1 MSTDGVVAGARSASL
16 NRLLRPR
23 SVAIVGA
30 SATPGSL
37 GEAVLRNLE
46 QAQFGGELFLVN
58 PKRAEIRGRACL
70 ASIEDLPQG
79 VDCVVLAIPRAGVI
93 DAVAASARLG
103 VGGVIIFSAGF
114 AESGPDGRA
123 EQERMA
129 RIARN
134 HDMIIE
140 GPNCLGLING
150 VDGIPL
156 TFVLTPPEKLDAGKG
171 LAVVSQSGA
180 MAAVLGA
187 SLRSH
192 ALRISYS
199 ISTGNEATTS
209 VEDFVDDLID
219 DEHTHVIAMIVEL
232 FRQPR
237 RFLELVH
244 RARRQN
250 KHIVLLH
257 PGRTS
262 AARASAATHTGAL
275 AGNYDVMRT
284 LVAHAGVIIVDS
296 REELIDVSHILIR
309 CASVPRG
316 GTVVF
321 TESGAHKALTLDF
334 CHAVGLP
341 LPELTN
347 QTREHLRRILPDFIP
362 PSNPL
367 DITAQPLAEPEL
379 YQRTLPVLLADERFG
394 SIVLALILTDEA
406 TSRFKLPHLLNAIRA
421 MGSSKP
427 VIFTPMNEGA
437 PIAPAYVEE
446 LRTLGA
452 ALIPSPERAFRAL
465 AHLSTLAAGDGRQ
478 ESLDTAESF
487 QIDLSPGV
495 IPEYRSKEILA
506 ACGIPTPA
514 GALARTLEEAQRIA
528 SEVSYPVV
536 LKAQSADL
544 SHKSDVGGVV
554 LNVES
559 PNALTVAWDR
569 LHADLARA
577 MPGLRLDGVLVEQMA
592 AKGAE
597 LIVGGRNDPDWGP
610 VVLVGL
616 GGVLAEALHDVR
628 LLPPDLSLDAI
639 TDELHQLKGAAV
651 LHGFRGAPALDVRA
665 AAAIVQRVGRLMRSF
680 PAIKEI
686 DINPVAVFPA
696 GQGALALDALIAT
709 ETTRAGTPATR

>member
-1 MSTDGVVAGARSASL
+1 M
-16 NRLLRPR
+16 NRLLCPR

-30 SATPGSL
+30 SATVGSL

-46 QAQFGGELFLVN
+46 QSQFSGELFLVN

-70 ASIEDLPQG
+70 ASVEDLPHG

-93 DAVAASARLG
+93 DAVSCCARLG

-123 EQERMA
+123 DQERMA
-129 RIARN
+129 RIACD

-192 ALRISYS
+192 ALPISYS

-209 VEDFVDDLID
+209 VEDFVDYLID

-237 RFLELVH
+237 RFLDLVQ
-244 RARRQN
+244 RARTQN

-275 AGNYDVMRT
+275 AGDYDVMRT

-296 REELIDVSHILIR
+296 LEELIDVSHILIR

-321 TESGAHKALTLDF
+321 TESGAHKALTLDS

-341 LPELTN
+341 LPELTTETTE
-347 QTREHLRRILPDFIP
+347 QLRRILPDFIP
-362 PSNPL
+362 SSNPL

-379 YQRTLPVLLADERFG
+379 YQKTLPVLLADRGFG
-394 SIVLALILTDEA
+394 SIVMAMILTDEA
-406 TSRFKLPHLLNAIRA
+406 TSNFKLPHLLDAIRA
-421 MGSSKP
+421 MGSAKP
-427 VIFTPMNEGA
+427 VIFTAMNEGA
-437 PIAPAYVEE
+437 PISPAYVQQ
-446 LRTLGA
+446 LRALGA

-465 AHLSTLAAGDGRQ
+465 AHLATLGAGGDSG
-478 ESLDTAESF
+478 EDLELAEPL
-487 QIDLSPGV
+487 QVDLPRGV

-514 GALARTLEEAQRIA
+514 GALARTLAEAQRIA
-528 SEVSYPVV
+528 SDVSYPVV
-536 LKAQSADL
+536 LKAQSSDL

-554 LNVES
+554 LNVAG
-559 PNALTVAWDR
+559 PDALTLAWER
-569 LHADLARA
+569 LHTDLAQA

-592 AKGAE
+592 ARGVE

-616 GGVLAEALHDVR
+616 GGVLAEALHDIR
-628 LLPPDLSLDAI
+628 LLPPGLSLDAI
-639 TDELHQLKGAAV
+639 TRELHQLKGAA
-651 LHGFRGAPALDVRA
+651 LLRGFRGAPALDVGA
-665 AAAIVQRVGRLMRSF
+665 AAAIVQRVGTLMRSV
-680 PAIKEI
+680 PAIREI
-686 DINPVAVFPA
+686 DINPIAVYPA
-696 GQGALALDALIAT
+696 GQGLSPW
-709 ETTRAGTPATR
+709 TR

>member
-1 MSTDGVVAGARSASL
+1 MSPHNRAADARSASM

-30 SATPGSL
+30 SAKAGSL

-46 QAQFGGELFLVN
+46 QAQFSGELFLVN
-58 PKRAEIRGRACL
+58 PKAAEIRGRACL
-70 ASIEDLPQG
+70 ASVEELPHG
-79 VDCVVLAIPRAGVI
+79 VDCAVLAIPRAGVI
-93 DAVAASARLG
+93 DAVAVCARLG
-103 VGGVIIFSAGF
+103 VGSVIIFSAGF

-129 RIARN
+129 RIARD
-134 HDMIIE
+134 HHMIIE

-156 TFVLTPPEKLDAGKG
+156 TFVLTPPEKLEAEKG

-187 SLRSH
+187 SLRSPG
-192 ALRISYS
+192 LRISYS

-209 VEDFVDDLID
+209 VEDFVDYLID

-244 RARRQN
+244 RARSEN

-262 AARASAATHTGAL
+262 AARESAATHTGAL

-284 LVAHAGVIIVDS
+284 LVAHAGVIIVDTI
-296 REELIDVSHILIR
+296 EELIDVSHILIR

-321 TESGAHKALTLDF
+321 TESGAHKALALDF
-334 CHAVGLP
+334 CQDVGLP
-341 LPELTN
+341 LPELTS
-347 QTREHLRRILPDFIP
+347 QTAENLRKILPDFIP

-379 YQRTLPVLLADERFG
+379 YQRTIPVLLSDEGFG
-394 SIVLALILTDEA
+394 SIVLAIILTDDA
-406 TSRFKLPHLLNAIRA
+406 TSRFKFPHLLNAIRA
-421 MGSSKP
+421 MGSAKP

-437 PIAPAYVEE
+437 PISRADVEE

-465 AHLSTLAAGDGRQ
+465 AHLATLAKGGGTQD
-478 ESLDTAESF
+478 SLAVGESF
-487 QIDLSPGV
+487 PVDLSPGV
-495 IPEYRSKEILA
+495 IPEYRSKEVLA
-506 ACGIPTPA
+506 AVGIAIPA
-514 GALARTLEEAQRIA
+514 GALARTREDAQRIA
-528 SEVSYPVV
+528 SEIGYPVV
-536 LKAQSADL
+536 LKAQSRDL

-554 LNVES
+554 LNVDS
-559 PNALTVAWDR
+559 PDAVSVAWNR

-577 MPGLRLDGVLVEQMA
+577 MPALRLDGVLVERMA
-592 AKGAE
+592 AKGVE
-597 LIVGGRNDPDWGP
+597 LIVGGRNDPEWGP

-628 LLPPDLSLDAI
+628 LLPPDLSVDAI
-639 TDELHQLKGAAV
+639 TNELHQLKGAA
-651 LHGFRGAPALDVRA
+651 LLRGFRGAPALDVRA
-665 AAAIVQRVGRLMRSF
+665 AAEIVQGVGRLLRSA
-680 PAIKEI
+680 PSINEI
-686 DINPVAVFPA
+686 DINPVVVYPA
-696 GQGALALDALIAT
+696 RQGALALDALIAT
-709 ETTRAGTPATR
+709 GVADTP

>member
-1 MSTDGVVAGARSASL
+1 M

-23 SVAIVGA
+23 SVAVVGA
-30 SATPGSL
+30 SAKPGSL

-46 QAQFGGELFLVN
+46 QAQFSGDLFLVN
-58 PKRAEIRGRACL
+58 PKGAEIRGRACL
-70 ASIEDLPQG
+70 ASIDDLPQG
-79 VDCVVLAIPRAGVI
+79 VDCAVLAIPRAGVI
-93 DAVAASARLG
+93 DAVAACARLG
-103 VGGVIIFSAGF
+103 VGSVIIFSAGF

-129 RIARN
+129 RIARD

-156 TFVLTPPEKLDAGKG
+156 TFVLTPPEKLEGEKG
-171 LAVVSQSGA
+171 LAVISQSGA

-187 SLRSH
+187 SLRSSG
-192 ALRISYS
+192 LRISYS

-209 VEDFVDDLID
+209 VEDFVDYLID

-244 RARRQN
+244 RARSQN
-250 KHIVLLH
+250 KQIVLLH

-262 AARASAATHTGAL
+262 AARESAATHTGAL

-284 LVAHAGVIIVDS
+284 LVAHAGVIIVDTI
-296 REELIDVSHILIR
+296 EELIDVSHILIG
-309 CASVPRG
+309 CGSVPRG

-321 TESGAHKALTLDF
+321 TESGAHKALSLDF
-334 CHAVGLP
+334 CQDVGLP
-341 LPELTN
+341 LPELTT
-347 QTREHLRRILPDFIP
+347 QTAEHLRRILPDFIP

-379 YQRTLPVLLADERFG
+379 YQKTIPVLLSDEGFG
-394 SIVLALILTDEA
+394 SIVLAIILTDEA
-406 TSRFKLPHLLNAIRA
+406 TSRFKFPHLLNAIRA
-421 MGSSKP
+421 MGSAKP
-427 VIFTPMNEGA
+427 VIFAPMNEGA
-437 PIAPAYVEE
+437 PISVADVEE

-465 AHLSTLAAGDGRQ
+465 AHLARLAKEGGRQ
-478 ESLDTAESF
+478 EAVESAEPL
-487 QIDLSPGV
+487 QIDLPAGV
-495 IPEYRSKEILA
+495 IPEHRSKEVLVA
-506 ACGIPTPA
+506 LGIATPA
-514 GALARTLEEAQRIA
+514 GALARTIEDAQRIA
-528 SEVSYPVV
+528 SEIGYPIV
-536 LKAQSADL
+536 LKAQSSDL

-554 LNVES
+554 LNVDS
-559 PNALTVAWDR
+559 PDAVSVAWDR

-577 MPGLRLDGVLVEQMA
+577 MPALRLDGVLVERMA
-592 AKGAE
+592 AKGVE

-616 GGVLAEALHDVR
+616 GGVLAEALHDIR
-628 LLPPDLSLDAI
+628 LLPPDLSVDAI
-639 TDELHQLKGAAV
+639 VAELHQLKGAA
-651 LHGFRGAPALDVRA
+651 LLRGFRGEPALDVRA
-665 AAAIVQRVGRLMRSF
+665 AAAIVHRVGSLMRSA

-686 DINPVAVFPA
+686 DINPVVVYPA

-709 ETTRAGTPATR
+709 EMPEPPIDRP

>member
-1 MSTDGVVAGARSASL
+1 M

-46 QAQFGGELFLVN
+46 QAEFSGELFLVN
-58 PKRAEIRGRACL
+58 PKRAEIRGRRCH
-70 ASIEDLPQG
+70 ASIEDLPRG
-79 VDCVVLAIPRAGVI
+79 VDCAVLAIPRAGVI
-93 DAVAASARLG
+93 DGVTACARLG
-103 VGGVIIFSAGF
+103 VGAVIIFSAGF
-114 AESGPDGRA
+114 AESGPEGRA
-123 EQERMA
+123 EQEQMA
-129 RIARN
+129 QIARD

-156 TFVLTPPEKLDAGKG
+156 TFVLTPPEKLNAEKG

-192 ALRISYS
+192 ALRLAYS

-209 VEDFVDDLID
+209 VEDFVDYLID

-237 RFLELVH
+237 RFLELVQ
-244 RARRQN
+244 RARRKN
-250 KHIVLLH
+250 KYIVLLH
-257 PGRTS
+257 PGRTGE
-262 AARASAATHTGAL
+262 ARASAATHTGAL

-296 REELIDVSHILIR
+296 LEELIDVSHILIR
-309 CASVPRG
+309 CATLPRG
-316 GTVVF
+316 GTIVF

-334 CHAVGLP
+334 CNAVGLP
-341 LPELTN
+341 LPDFTS
-347 QTREHLRRILPDFIP
+347 QTKEHLRRIMPDFIP
-362 PSNPL
+362 ATNPL

-379 YQRTLPVLLADERFG
+379 YQRTLPVLLADEPFG
-394 SIVLALILTDEA
+394 SIVMAMILTDEA
-406 TSRFKLPHLLNAIRA
+406 TSNFKLPHLVESIRA
-421 MGSSKP
+421 MGRAKP

-446 LRTLGA
+446 LRALGA
-452 ALIPSPERAFRAL
+452 TLLPSPERAFRAL
-465 AHLSTLAAGDGRQ
+465 GHLATLERS
-478 ESLDTAESF
+478 ESLDVGEKF
-487 QIDLSPGV
+487 NVEVPRGV

-506 ACGIPTPA
+506 AAGIRTPK
-514 GALARTLEEAQRIA
+514 GALARTIEDAQRIA
-528 SEVSYPVV
+528 SDVGYPVV

-544 SHKSDVGGVV
+544 SHKSDAGGVV
-554 LNVES
+554 LNVQ
-559 PNALTVAWDR
+559 NRDALTVAWDR
-569 LHADLARA
+569 LHSDLERA
-577 MPGLRLDGVLVEQMA
+577 MPSLRLEGVLVEQMA
-592 AKGAE
+592 ARGVE
-597 LIVGGRNDPDWGP
+597 LIVGGQNDPQWGP
-610 VVLVGL
+610 VVLIGL

-628 LLPPDLSLDAI
+628 LLPPDLTLDAI
-639 TDELHQLKGAAV
+639 VSELHQLKGAA
-651 LHGFRGAPALDVRA
+651 LLRGFRGSPAVDVA
-665 AAAIVQRVGRLMRSF
+665 AVAAIVQRVGRLMRSA

-686 DINPVAVFPA
+686 DINPVVVYPV
-696 GQGALALDALIAT
+696 GKGALALDALIAT
-709 ETTRAGTPATR
+709 S

>member
-1 MSTDGVVAGARSASL
+1 M

-46 QAQFGGELFLVN
+46 QAQFGDDLLLVN
-58 PKRAEIRGRACL
+58 PKRAEIRGRRCL
-70 ASIEDLPQG
+70 PSVEDLPIG
-79 VDCVVLAIPRAGVI
+79 VDCVVLAIPRVGVM
-93 DAVAASARLG
+93 DAVTSCARLG

-114 AESGPDGRA
+114 AESGPEGRA

-156 TFVLTPPEKLDAGKG
+156 TFVLTPPGKLTARKG

-192 ALRISYS
+192 ALPISYS
-199 ISTGNEATTS
+199 ISTGNEATTG
-209 VEDFVDDLID
+209 VEDFVDYLID

-237 RFLELVH
+237 RFLALVR
-244 RARRQN
+244 RARTHN

-275 AGNYDVMRT
+275 AGDYDVMRT

-296 REELIDVSHILIR
+296 LEELIDVSHVLIR
-309 CASVPRG
+309 CATVPRG

-321 TESGAHKALTLDF
+321 TESGAHKALTLDS

-341 LPELTN
+341 LPELTSETTN
-347 QTREHLRRILPDFIP
+347 HLRRILPDFIP

-379 YQRTLPVLLADERFG
+379 YQKTLPVLLGDPGFG
-394 SIVLALILTDEA
+394 SIVMAMILTDEA
-406 TSRFKLPHLLNAIRA
+406 TSNFKLPHLLEAIRA
-421 MGSSKP
+421 MGSEKP
-427 VIFTPMNEGA
+427 VIFTAMNEGA

-446 LRTLGA
+446 LRALGA

-465 AHLSTLAAGDGRQ
+465 ARLATVAAGDDREQ
-478 ESLDTAESF
+478 RLDMAEGF
-487 QIDLSPGV
+487 KADVPPGV
-495 IPEYRSKEILA
+495 IPEYRSKEILT
-506 ACGIPTPA
+506 ACGVPTPD
-514 GALARTLEEAQRIA
+514 GALARTVEDAQLIA
-528 SEVSYPVV
+528 SRVGYPVV

-544 SHKSDVGGVV
+544 SHKSDIGGVV
-554 LNVES
+554 LNVNG
-559 PNALTVAWDR
+559 PDTLTVAWDR
-569 LHADLARA
+569 LHTDLAKT
-577 MPGLRLDGVLVEQMA
+577 MPTLRLDGVLVEQMA

-628 LLPPDLSLDAI
+628 LLPSDLSLDAI
-639 TDELHQLKGAAV
+639 TDELHQLKGAAI
-651 LHGFRGAPALDVRA
+651 LRGFRGGPALDVGA
-665 AAAIVQRVGRLMRSF
+665 AAAIVQRVGTLMRSV
-680 PAIKEI
+680 PAIREI
-686 DINPVAVFPA
+686 DINPVAVYPA

-709 ETTRAGTPATR
+709 DMDVSPMDEVSPATPTQHE

>member
-1 MSTDGVVAGARSASL
+1 M

-46 QAQFGGELFLVN
+46 QAQFSGGLFLVN
-58 PKRAEIRGRACL
+58 PRRAEIRGRPCL
-70 ASIEDLPQG
+70 TSIEDLPHG
-79 VDCVVLAIPRAGVI
+79 VDCVVLAIPRAGVV
-93 DAVAASARLG
+93 DAVAACARLG

-129 RIARN
+129 RIGRE

-156 TFVLTPPEKLDAGKG
+156 TFVLVPPEKLVAEKG

-192 ALRISYS
+192 ALPISYS

-209 VEDFVDDLID
+209 VEDFVDYLID

-237 RFLELVH
+237 RFLDLVQ

-275 AGNYDVMRT
+275 AGDYDVMRT
-284 LVAHAGVIIVDS
+284 IVAHAGVIIVDS
-296 REELIDVSHILIR
+296 LEELIDVSHILIR

-321 TESGAHKALTLDF
+321 TESGAHKALTLDS

-341 LPELTN
+341 LPELTS
-347 QTREHLRRILPDFIP
+347 QTTEQLRRILPDFIP

-379 YQRTLPVLLADERFG
+379 YEKTLPVLLADGRSG
-394 SIVLALILTDEA
+394 SIVMAMILTDEA
-406 TSRFKLPHLLNAIRA
+406 TSNFKLPHLLKAIRA
-421 MGSSKP
+421 MGSEKP

-437 PIAPAYVEE
+437 PISPAYVEA
-446 LRTLGA
+446 LRALGA

-465 AHLSTLAAGDGRQ
+465 AHLATLPAGSSQQG
-478 ESLDTAESF
+478 LDIAEPV
-487 QIDLSPGV
+487 QVDLPQGV

-514 GALARTLEEAQRIA
+514 GALARTIAEAQRIA
-528 SEVSYPVV
+528 SDVGYPVV
-536 LKAQSADL
+536 LKAQSSDL

-554 LNVES
+554 LNVTG

-569 LHADLARA
+569 LHTDLAQA

-616 GGVLAEALHDVR
+616 GGVLAEALYDIR

-639 TDELHQLKGAAV
+639 IHELHQLKGAA
-651 LHGFRGAPALDVRA
+651 LLRGFRGAPALDVGA
-665 AAAIVQRVGRLMRSF
+665 AAAIVQRVGSLMRSV
-680 PAIKEI
+680 PAIREI
-686 DINPVAVFPA
+686 DINPLAVYPA

-709 ETTRAGTPATR
+709 EMAVSRIQAGCSTAER